1 MRFYFRNPAERD
13 RMSGVKP
20 VSTISP
26 PKVHKTATAVDFS
39 KTAAWL
45 EQHRLEY
52 IGKWVVLD
60 GDRLIGSGVDPAP
73 IVAEARSQGVHL
85 PFVEFI
91 GDERSNNDTIRM

>member
-1 MRFYFRNPAERD
+1 M
-13 RMSGVKP
+13 
-20 VSTISP
+20 STITP
-26 PKVHKTATAVDFS
+26 PKVHRTATAVDFS

-60 GDRLIGSGVDPAP
+60 GDRLIGSGDDPAP
-73 IVAEARSQGVHL
+73 IVAEARSQEVQL

-91 GDERSNNDTIRM
+91 GDDSSPFLGGWI